1 MVIFFIVLTQIVL
14 LLQCCT
20 FPFEAFDTS
29 ESGEE
34 DSKKAKLPSFYE
46 FLSYAYCYCGL
57 TTGPYFRYKTFKDML
72 NQEHPEEISTVIPAM
87 RNLKT
92 MLFYGVIY
100 LFLTEQFPISHIG
113 SQGYID
119 HSMGVV
125 YRLLYLV
132 PAFIGFRWRFYIGW
146 LLAESSAMSLG
157 LGAYPF
163 YTDPRPGLGPTKSAP
178 EENGAVT
185 GSETDQI
192 EQIHRDT
199 HRYLIYIEIPVH
211 EVSEFLKCLKEL
223 SQILSKF

>member
-1 MVIFFIVLTQIVL
+1 
-14 LLQCCT
+14 
-20 FPFEAFDTS
+20 
-29 ESGEE
+29 
-34 DSKKAKLPSFYE
+34 
-46 FLSYAYCYCGL
+46 
-57 TTGPYFRYKTFKDML
+57 ML

-100 LFLTEQFPISHIG
+100 LFLNEQFPISHIG
-113 SQGYID
+113 SQEYID

-211 EVSEFLKCLKEL
+211 QVSEFLKCLKEL